1 MFKHYSDLTDDFK
14 SEAAYK
20 KHGGFALRDKELLGR
35 LRSSGTE
42 VIKMV
47 GKKIFS
53 GKFNLTQ
60 ISFPIKCM
68 QAKSIIQ
75 CIPMIQ
81 SVNSFYLNYA
91 ASIKDPL
98 ERFKVVMT
106 CTMALIQECQSFEKP
121 LNPVL
126 GETYQAKCADG
137 ADLYVEQTSHH
148 PPISHYLIDG
158 PDGKYTVSGHNECR
172 VKFSVTSINV
182 NQVGHKKF
190 AFHDGQTIT
199 CNHPKDSFYSIMMG
213 TLYNQVHGKM
223 EFHDQANGLYGYY
236 EIGNVKKRS

>member
-1 MFKHYSDLTDDFK
+1 MLEENNATSIDTQDRKNMRDKSASAGSTESSSAVRKAESSKSSERNSDDQDQIVQLPQKITEHDKYVERATKFKHYRDLTDDFK
-14 SEAAYK
+14 SDAAYVK
-20 KHGGFALRDKELLGR
+20 YGGFALRDKELLGR

-81 SVNSFYLNYA
+81 SVNSYYLNYA
-91 ASIKDPL
+91 ASVKDPL

-106 CTMALIQECQSFEKP
+106 CTMALI
-121 LNPVL
+121 
-126 GETYQAKCADG
+126 
-137 ADLYVEQTSHH
+137 
-148 PPISHYLIDG
+148 
-158 PDGKYTVSGHNECR
+158 
-172 VKFSVTSINV
+172 
-182 NQVGHKKF
+182 
-190 AFHDGQTIT
+190 
-199 CNHPKDSFYSIMMG
+199 
-213 TLYNQVHGKM
+213 
-223 EFHDQANGLYGYY
+223 
-236 EIGNVKKRS
+236 